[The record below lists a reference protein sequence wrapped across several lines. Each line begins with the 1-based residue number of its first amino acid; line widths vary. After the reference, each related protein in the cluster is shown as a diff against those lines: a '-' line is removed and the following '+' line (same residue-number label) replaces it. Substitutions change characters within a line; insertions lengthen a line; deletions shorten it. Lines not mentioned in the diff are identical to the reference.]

1 MEHPE
6 NLLWIIGAAVLLF
19 AISFLGKKAEWF
31 LNLVLRSVF
40 GVIFMYFLNWGI
52 EILGFT
58 VAVGINA
65 ATALTVGILGFPGI
79 LVLYGL
85 YALTDENAVKSRSC
99 GILEGRMRKV
109 TVKMCQRL
117 FFYGKTLVRRKNNG
131 YNPSYNQS
139 RWLYQISYKI

>member
-6 NLLWIIGAAVLLF
+6 NLLWVIGAAVLLF

-65 ATALTVGILGFPGI
+65 ATALTVGILGVPGI

-85 YALTDENAVKSRSC
+85 AVYHM
-99 GILEGRMRKV
+99 L
-109 TVKMCQRL
+109 
-117 FFYGKTLVRRKNNG
+117 
-131 YNPSYNQS
+131 
-139 RWLYQISYKI
+139 

>member
-65 ATALTVGILGFPGI
+65 ATALTVGILGFLGI

-85 YALTDENAVKSRSC
+85 AVYHM
-99 GILEGRMRKV
+99 L
-109 TVKMCQRL
+109 
-117 FFYGKTLVRRKNNG
+117 
-131 YNPSYNQS
+131 
-139 RWLYQISYKI
+139 

>member
-52 EILGFT
+52 EILG
-58 VAVGINA
+58 INA

-85 YALTDENAVKSRSC
+85 AVYHM
-99 GILEGRMRKV
+99 L
-109 TVKMCQRL
+109 
-117 FFYGKTLVRRKNNG
+117 
-131 YNPSYNQS
+131 
-139 RWLYQISYKI
+139 

>member
-1 MEHPE
+1 MGIDYNKQRKDREDNNRASGESIVDYWGSSPALCHK
-6 NLLWIIGAAVLLF
+6 F
-19 AISFLGKKAEWF
+19 FGKKGGVVF
-31 LNLVLRSVF
+31 KPVLRSVF

-85 YALTDENAVKSRSC
+85 AVYHM
-99 GILEGRMRKV
+99 L
-109 TVKMCQRL
+109 
-117 FFYGKTLVRRKNNG
+117 
-131 YNPSYNQS
+131 
-139 RWLYQISYKI
+139 

>member
-58 VAVGINA
+58 VAVGINESPDCPAKRRPSGPVA
-65 ATALTVGILGFPGI
+65 AS
-79 LVLYGL
+79 GL
-85 YALTDENAVKSRSC
+85 
-99 GILEGRMRKV
+99 
-109 TVKMCQRL
+109 
-117 FFYGKTLVRRKNNG
+117 
-131 YNPSYNQS
+131 
-139 RWLYQISYKI
+139 

>member
-31 LNLVLRSVF
+31 LNLVLRSIF

-52 EILGFT
+52 EVLGFT
-58 VAVGINA
+58 A
-65 ATALTVGILGFPGI
+65 AVGILGFPGI

-85 YALTDENAVKSRSC
+85 AVYHM
-99 GILEGRMRKV
+99 L
-109 TVKMCQRL
+109 
-117 FFYGKTLVRRKNNG
+117 
-131 YNPSYNQS
+131 
-139 RWLYQISYKI
+139 

>member
-1 MEHPE
+1 MEHRE

-40 GVIFMYFLNWGI
+40 GVIFMYFINWGI

-65 ATALTVGILGFPGI
+65 ATVLTVGILGFPGI

-85 YALTDENAVKSRSC
+85 AVYHM
-99 GILEGRMRKV
+99 L
-109 TVKMCQRL
+109 
-117 FFYGKTLVRRKNNG
+117 
-131 YNPSYNQS
+131 
-139 RWLYQISYKI
+139 

>member
-79 LVLYGL
+79 LVS

>member
-19 AISFLGKKAEWF
+19 AISFWEKGGVV

-85 YALTDENAVKSRSC
+85 AVYHM
-99 GILEGRMRKV
+99 L
-109 TVKMCQRL
+109 
-117 FFYGKTLVRRKNNG
+117 
-131 YNPSYNQS
+131 
-139 RWLYQISYKI
+139 

>member
-6 NLLWIIGAAVLLF
+6 NLLWMIGAAVLLF

-52 EILGFT
+52 ETLGFT

-85 YALTDENAVKSRSC
+85 AVYHM
-99 GILEGRMRKV
+99 L
-109 TVKMCQRL
+109 
-117 FFYGKTLVRRKNNG
+117 
-131 YNPSYNQS
+131 
-139 RWLYQISYKI
+139 

>member
-65 ATALTVGILGFPGI
+65 ATALPVGILGFPGI

-85 YALTDENAVKSRSC
+85 AVYHM
-99 GILEGRMRKV
+99 L
-109 TVKMCQRL
+109 
-117 FFYGKTLVRRKNNG
+117 
-131 YNPSYNQS
+131 
-139 RWLYQISYKI
+139 

>member
-65 ATALTVGILGFPGI
+65 ASALTVKKKKFPKK
-79 LVLYGL
+79 LKKNGL
-85 YALTDENAVKSRSC
+85 AVYHM
-99 GILEGRMRKV
+99 L
-109 TVKMCQRL
+109 
-117 FFYGKTLVRRKNNG
+117 
-131 YNPSYNQS
+131 
-139 RWLYQISYKI
+139 

>member
-40 GVIFMYFLNWGI
+40 GVIFMCFINWGI
-52 EILGFT
+52 ETLGFT

-65 ATALTVGILGFPGI
+65 ATALTVGILGFPRI

-85 YALTDENAVKSRSC
+85 AVYHM
-99 GILEGRMRKV
+99 L
-109 TVKMCQRL
+109 
-117 FFYGKTLVRRKNNG
+117 
-131 YNPSYNQS
+131 
-139 RWLYQISYKI
+139 

>member
-65 ATALTVGILGFPGI
+65 ATALTVGILSFPGI

-85 YALTDENAVKSRSC
+85 AVYHM
-99 GILEGRMRKV
+99 L
-109 TVKMCQRL
+109 
-117 FFYGKTLVRRKNNG
+117 
-131 YNPSYNQS
+131 
-139 RWLYQISYKI
+139 

>member
-58 VAVGINA
+58 VAVGIYA
-65 ATALTVGILGFPGI
+65 ATVLTVGILGFPGI

-85 YALTDENAVKSRSC
+85 AVYHM
-99 GILEGRMRKV
+99 L
-109 TVKMCQRL
+109 
-117 FFYGKTLVRRKNNG
+117 
-131 YNPSYNQS
+131 
-139 RWLYQISYKI
+139 

>member
-52 EILGFT
+52 ETLGFT

-65 ATALTVGILGFPGI
+65 ATVLTVGILGFPGI

-85 YALTDENAVKSRSC
+85 AVYHM
-99 GILEGRMRKV
+99 L
-109 TVKMCQRL
+109 
-117 FFYGKTLVRRKNNG
+117 
-131 YNPSYNQS
+131 
-139 RWLYQISYKI
+139 

>member
-52 EILGFT
+52 ETLGFT

-65 ATALTVGILGFPGI
+65 ATALTVGILDFPGI

-85 YALTDENAVKSRSC
+85 AVYHM
-99 GILEGRMRKV
+99 L
-109 TVKMCQRL
+109 
-117 FFYGKTLVRRKNNG
+117 
-131 YNPSYNQS
+131 
-139 RWLYQISYKI
+139 

>member
-1 MEHPE
+1 MGIDYNKQRKDREDNNGASGE
-6 NLLWIIGAAVLLF
+6 SIGAAVLLF

-85 YALTDENAVKSRSC
+85 AVYHM
-99 GILEGRMRKV
+99 L
-109 TVKMCQRL
+109 
-117 FFYGKTLVRRKNNG
+117 
-131 YNPSYNQS
+131 
-139 RWLYQISYKI
+139 

>member
-19 AISFLGKKAEWF
+19 AISFFGKKAEWF

-65 ATALTVGILGFPGI
+65 ATALTVGILCFPGI

-85 YALTDENAVKSRSC
+85 AVYHM
-99 GILEGRMRKV
+99 L
-109 TVKMCQRL
+109 
-117 FFYGKTLVRRKNNG
+117 
-131 YNPSYNQS
+131 
-139 RWLYQISYKI
+139 

>member
-65 ATALTVGILGFPGI
+65 ATALTVGILGFPG
-79 LVLYGL
+79 
-85 YALTDENAVKSRSC
+85 
-99 GILEGRMRKV
+99 
-109 TVKMCQRL
+109 TV
-117 FFYGKTLVRRKNNG
+117 
-131 YNPSYNQS
+131 SYTH
-139 RWLYQISYKI
+139 LDVYKRQNI

>member
-65 ATALTVGILGFPGI
+65 ATALIVGILGFPGI

-85 YALTDENAVKSRSC
+85 AVYHM
-99 GILEGRMRKV
+99 L
-109 TVKMCQRL
+109 
-117 FFYGKTLVRRKNNG
+117 
-131 YNPSYNQS
+131 
-139 RWLYQISYKI
+139 

>member
-1 MEHPE
+1 MRKMGIDYNKQRKDREDNNGASGE
-6 NLLWIIGAAVLLF
+6 FIGAAVLLF

-85 YALTDENAVKSRSC
+85 AVYHM
-99 GILEGRMRKV
+99 L
-109 TVKMCQRL
+109 
-117 FFYGKTLVRRKNNG
+117 
-131 YNPSYNQS
+131 
-139 RWLYQISYKI
+139 

>member
-65 ATALTVGILGFPGI
+65 ATALTVSILGFPGI

-85 YALTDENAVKSRSC
+85 AVYHM
-99 GILEGRMRKV
+99 L
-109 TVKMCQRL
+109 
-117 FFYGKTLVRRKNNG
+117 
-131 YNPSYNQS
+131 
-139 RWLYQISYKI
+139 

>member
-40 GVIFMYFLNWGI
+40 EVIFMYFINWGI

-65 ATALTVGILGFPGI
+65 ATVLTVGILGFPGI

-85 YALTDENAVKSRSC
+85 AVYHM
-99 GILEGRMRKV
+99 L
-109 TVKMCQRL
+109 
-117 FFYGKTLVRRKNNG
+117 
-131 YNPSYNQS
+131 
-139 RWLYQISYKI
+139 

>member
-19 AISFLGKKAEWF
+19 AISFLEKKAEWF

-40 GVIFMYFLNWGI
+40 GVIFMYFLNCGI

-65 ATALTVGILGFPGI
+65 ATVLTVGILGFPGI

-85 YALTDENAVKSRSC
+85 AVYHM
-99 GILEGRMRKV
+99 L
-109 TVKMCQRL
+109 
-117 FFYGKTLVRRKNNG
+117 
-131 YNPSYNQS
+131 
-139 RWLYQISYKI
+139 

>member
-65 ATALTVGILGFPGI
+65 ATALTVGILGVPGI

-85 YALTDENAVKSRSC
+85 AVYHM
-99 GILEGRMRKV
+99 L
-109 TVKMCQRL
+109 
-117 FFYGKTLVRRKNNG
+117 
-131 YNPSYNQS
+131 
-139 RWLYQISYKI
+139 

>member
-1 MEHPE
+1 MRKMGIDYNKQRKDRED
-6 NLLWIIGAAVLLF
+6 NNGASGESIVDYWGSSPALCHKF
-19 AISFLGKKAEWF
+19 FGKKAEWF

-85 YALTDENAVKSRSC
+85 AVYHM
-99 GILEGRMRKV
+99 L
-109 TVKMCQRL
+109 
-117 FFYGKTLVRRKNNG
+117 
-131 YNPSYNQS
+131 
-139 RWLYQISYKI
+139 

>member
-6 NLLWIIGAAVLLF
+6 NLLWMIGAAVLLF
-19 AISFLGKKAEWF
+19 AISFLGKKAEWL

-40 GVIFMYFLNWGI
+40 GVIFMYFINWGI

-65 ATALTVGILGFPGI
+65 ATVLTVGILGFPGI

-85 YALTDENAVKSRSC
+85 AVYHM
-99 GILEGRMRKV
+99 L
-109 TVKMCQRL
+109 
-117 FFYGKTLVRRKNNG
+117 
-131 YNPSYNQS
+131 
-139 RWLYQISYKI
+139 

>member
-65 ATALTVGILGFPGI
+65 ATSLTVGILGFPGI

-85 YALTDENAVKSRSC
+85 AVYHM
-99 GILEGRMRKV
+99 L
-109 TVKMCQRL
+109 
-117 FFYGKTLVRRKNNG
+117 
-131 YNPSYNQS
+131 
-139 RWLYQISYKI
+139 

>member
-40 GVIFMYFLNWGI
+40 GVIFMYFINWGI
-52 EILGFT
+52 ETLGFT

-65 ATALTVGILGFPGI
+65 ATALAVGILGFPGI

-85 YALTDENAVKSRSC
+85 AVYHM
-99 GILEGRMRKV
+99 L
-109 TVKMCQRL
+109 
-117 FFYGKTLVRRKNNG
+117 
-131 YNPSYNQS
+131 
-139 RWLYQISYKI
+139 